1 MGLITKVIETAE
13 SYEGAKEGSKKYT
26 ELIKAFEETGLKYD
40 GAGCTEI
47 ILGIFIKALGLSLT
61 KQLIPLSNYAYDQA
75 TKWKKLSDSPKP
87 GCIVYFGSGDI
98 DHEELVLDV
107 RGNKLTTLDG
117 NHNHQIIKK
126 TRYTT
131 DRSIKGYGIPAYF
144 NNKAENLNTWTS
156 AAIQSLSISKGATGP
171 IVLWLQEF
179 LTYQDIYTG
188 WLDGVFGD
196 ATDTA
201 VRIYQKKHKL
211 LVDGVCARYFWSEVL
226 L

>member
-1 MGLITKVIETAE
+1 MGLVTRVIETAE

-47 ILGIFIKALGLSLT
+47 VLGIFIKALGLTLT
-61 KQLIPLSNYAYDQA
+61 KQLIPLSNYALGQSK
-75 TKWKKLSDSPKP
+75 KWKLTDNPKP
-87 GCIVYFGSGDI
+87 GCIAYFGSGDI

-117 NHNHQIIKK
+117 NYNHQIIKK

-131 DRSIKGYGIPAYF
+131 DKSIKGYGIPAFF
-144 NNKAENLNTWTS
+144 NNKLENLDTWTA
-156 AAIQSLSISKGATGP
+156 AAIQSLSISKGAAGP
-171 IVLWLQEF
+171 IVLWLEEF
-179 LTYQDIYTG
+179 LTYESFYAG
-188 WLDGVFGD
+188 YWDGVFGD
-196 ATDTA
+196 VLDAA
-201 VRIYQKKHKL
+201 VRAYQKKHKL
-211 LVDGVCARYFWSEVL
+211 LVDGVCGRYFWTEVL